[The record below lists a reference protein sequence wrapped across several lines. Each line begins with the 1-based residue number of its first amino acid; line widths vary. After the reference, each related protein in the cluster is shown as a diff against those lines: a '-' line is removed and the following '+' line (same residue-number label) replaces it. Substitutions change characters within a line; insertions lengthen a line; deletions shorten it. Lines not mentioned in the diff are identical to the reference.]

1 MTWGCCPL
9 HQERAGM
16 GSRSEASLLGLPS
29 PPPPLPVLPDSP
41 LSPSHAPC
49 PSPLH
54 QQHAL
59 SAGRSGSEAENRLGY
74 AGVKPR
80 TLALLLR
87 TLSHWSAQPQSA
99 AHMESL
105 SEICI
110 INLFAEGHLEHMG
123 GGRRMLRDW
132 TVTSAKPSNSFPVKP
147 QRWQVFAILD

>member
-1 MTWGCCPL
+1 MFKYTWPEDAVL
-9 HQERAGM
+9 FIKRERAWAPAARPL
-16 GSRSEASLLGLPS
+16 SWASL
-29 PPPPLPVLPDSP
+29 PPLPPLPVLPDSP

-59 SAGRSGSEAENRLGY
+59 SAGRSGSEAENKLGY

-87 TLSHWSAQPQSA
+87 TLSHWTAQPQSA

-110 INLFAEGHLEHMG
+110 INLFAEGHLEHV
-123 GGRRMLRDW
+123 GGRQENAAGLNCDLCQALQQLSR
-132 TVTSAKPSNSFPVKP
+132 
-147 QRWQVFAILD
+147 